1 MNERMSSEHIQRALK
16 QHGGICTC
24 TRCLEGRDLLAAR
37 AEIVVITKE
46 LTRLSV
52 EIVRAE
58 RERDEAREAL
68 DFTEQAPGRIQEIMR
83 SNGLVI
89 DDLGDAHQKLAF
101 TVYTELCECA
111 SQCEAARAAA
121 KEEK

>member
-1 MNERMSSEHIQRALK
+1 MSERETV
-16 QHGGICTC
+16 TC
-24 TRCLEGRDLLAAR
+24 PACAFEWFNCDLLDAREQEESWKILTNKMRAHADEQQKR
-37 AEIVVITKE
+37 AEK
-46 LTRLSV
+46 
-52 EIVRAE
+52 AE
-58 RERDEAREAL
+58 RELEEAREAL

>member
-1 MNERMSSEHIQRALK
+1 MS
-16 QHGGICTC
+16 
-24 TRCLEGRDLLAAR
+24 DLRELTADEVLAEISRHMVGHASVWSAVRKAFEDAER
-37 AEIVVITKE
+37 AEQRIEE
-46 LTRLSV
+46 L
-52 EIVRAE
+52 E
-58 RERDEAREAL
+58 RERDEARKAL

-121 KEEK
+121 KGGEDE

>member
-1 MNERMSSEHIQRALK
+1 MSNITVGLK
-16 QHGGICTC
+16 EWED
-24 TRCLEGRDLLAAR
+24 LELR
-37 AEIVVITKE
+37 AE
-46 LTRLSV
+46 
-52 EIVRAE
+52 RAE
-58 RERDEAREAL
+58 RERDEARKAL

-121 KEEK
+121 KGGEDE

>member
-1 MNERMSSEHIQRALK
+1 MSENGAETPIVLDLGGPRPKKKMGSACKSHGIQVPYRGGFVFRCYK
-16 QHGGICTC
+16 QVCPWCRI
-24 TRCLEGRDLLAAR
+24 A
-37 AEIVVITKE
+37 K
-46 LTRLSV
+46 
-52 EIVRAE
+52 AE

-121 KEEK
+121 KE